1 MEVRFLEACMKKI
14 FLLVIFSTLVMAQP
28 AHRVVF
34 SITSSMQYPYGLL
47 SFFLLNVDYEI
58 LDKNEAVT
66 DIIKFSIFPVPIMGI
81 FGEAQYRRYF
91 QPFALA
97 LDSEAG
103 YWNVGWVGGS
113 SDIEDG
119 NLFGLY
125 AGVGYEKML
134 NDRWSAQVEFD
145 LYPLALLDGLTTPGS
160 WGIFFSAGARVAF
173 TYRF

>member
-1 MEVRFLEACMKKI
+1 MKKI
-14 FLLVIFSTLVMAQP
+14 FLIAIFVTLAMAQP
-28 AHRVVF
+28 AHRVSF
-34 SITSSMQYPYGLL
+34 GITSSLQYPYGFL
-47 SFFLLNVDYEI
+47 SFFLVHVDYE
-58 LDKNEAVT
+58 LLNEDEAVT
-66 DIIKFSIFPVPIMGI
+66 DVVRFSAFPLPIAGV
-81 FGEAQYRRYF
+81 FGDAQYRHYF
-91 QPFALA
+91 RPLTVAK
-97 LDSEAG
+97 DHDAG